1 MTPEGHH
8 IALMHHTPDYGHL
21 RWTVDTP
28 EDLELVRT
36 IVSRFPPNDH
46 FSWKDVL
53 DLFEREPD
61 LAQINSR
68 VQHKTHLD
76 IDSRA

>member
-28 EDLELVRT
+28 EDLALVRE
-36 IVSRFPPNDH
+36 IVSHFPDDT
-46 FSWKDVL
+46 FSWQDI
-53 DLFEREPD
+53 
-61 LAQINSR
+61 LAL
-68 VQHKTHLD
+68 VQEQT
-76 IDSRA
+76 